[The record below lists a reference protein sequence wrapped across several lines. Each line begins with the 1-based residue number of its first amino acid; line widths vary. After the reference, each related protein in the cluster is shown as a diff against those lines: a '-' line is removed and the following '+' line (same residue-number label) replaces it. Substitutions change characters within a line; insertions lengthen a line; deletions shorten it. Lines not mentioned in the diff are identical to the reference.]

1 VTLLIICLA
10 PSAHCGASKIDW
22 NMKKTMIIAFAAL
35 MAWGAN
41 AQTQVTEFNPGIAA
55 NGVNYA
61 LPKTVLNVDA
71 SAQKVVYMPGE
82 YAKYAER
89 YLHIQSVS
97 SEPSTTNRILSI
109 SQTAIGVRDTAKAYN
124 VKFNNKTSAI
134 NVALADDG
142 VILALNAKPTPQDI
156 PVPFKPAPK
165 PAAVN
170 PRQFLNEE
178 ILAAG
183 STAKMAQLT
192 AQEIYDIRD
201 SRSQLIKG
209 QADFMPK
216 DGEQMKMMLNQM
228 DRQDQALTSL
238 FVGTTV
244 RDTTE
249 HVFIIV
255 PDGNLNRTLFRFSKR
270 FGLVDADD
278 LSGAPYII
286 NVKNQ
291 TQLPATDAEQA
302 AKKKKAE
309 NGFYYNVP
317 GKMQVAIFNGNEL
330 VSEEDFPA
338 AQFGNVEL
346 LSGDLFNKHFGT
358 RLWLNPVTGGIDK
371 LEAEQPK

>member
-1 VTLLIICLA
+1 MKRILTIAILALTL
-10 PSAHCGASKIDW
+10 S
-22 NMKKTMIIAFAAL
+22 NVE
-35 MAWGAN
+35 
-41 AQTQVTEFNPGIAA
+41 AQTSTSTYQPGVTQDGATYF
-55 NGVNYA
+55 
-61 LPKTVLNVDA
+61 LPKTAVHITV
-71 SAQKVVYMPGE
+71 KIEKTVYTPGDF
-82 YAKYAER
+82 APYAER
-89 YLHIQSVS
+89 FLRLNDVS
-97 SEPSTTNRILSI
+97 TQPSTTYRIVSI
-109 SQTAIGVRDTAKAYN
+109 QQTAVGIRDTTKAYN

-134 NVALADDG
+134 NVALAEDG
-142 VILALNAKPTPQDI
+142 VLLALNAQPTPQNI

-165 PAAVN
+165 PAAIN

-238 FVGTTV
+238 FAGTTV

-249 HVFIIV
+249 RVFIIV

-278 LSGAPYII
+278 LSGAPYTI

-317 GKMQVAIFNGNEL
+317 GKMQVAIFNGNNL

-346 LSGDLFNKHFGT
+346 LSGDLFNKHYGT
-358 RLWLNPVTGGIDK
+358 RLWLNPVTGGIDR